1 MKFKNLLLLAT
12 AILIFS
18 SGAANPPG
26 DYYRLIGR
34 EIQIHGPSNLDTL
47 GVALNK
53 KACERMIKALS
64 LKDEELFSMV
74 IKSDDILRIKKNTRI
89 FVADVYLFEGQ
100 AKVVIFNGIYK
111 GMSGY
116 IPIEW
121 LLGTSNN

>member
-1 MKFKNLLLLAT
+1 
-12 AILIFS
+12 
-18 SGAANPPG
+18 
-26 DYYRLIGR
+26 
-34 EIQIHGPSNLDTL
+34 LDTL